1 MATVLAAAFIA
12 LLLAVLVLH
21 LLSLPANW
29 ILLGLVAVWKWTH
42 PAMDAGW
49 WFFGLLAGLALA
61 GEIIEQVVQIVGGK
75 RYGSSGRGLLGAFIG
90 GFAGAI
96 MGAPILFGLGA
107 IPGALLGAYAGGL
120 IFELMHERPFVEA
133 HRSAL
138 GNMYGRILGNVL
150 KLALGITM
158 LVLSIPRIW
167 PN

>member
-1 MATVLAAAFIA
+1 MATVWAGLFI
-12 LLLAVLVLH
+12 LVLLAVLFLH
-21 LLSLPANW
+21 VLSLPANW
-29 ILLGLVAVWKWTH
+29 IILGLLGVWKWLH

-61 GEIIEQVVQIVGGK
+61 GEIIEQVVQIMGGK
-75 RYGSSGRGLLGAFIG
+75 RYGSSGRGLIGAFIG
-90 GFAGAI
+90 GFVGAI

-120 IFELMHERPFVEA
+120 VFELLHERTLAEA

-158 LVLSIPRIW
+158 LVLAIPRIW
-167 PN
+167 PG